1 MRLLHFI
8 TRTKSS
14 PFCEVGLS
22 MGRGLGFG
30 LLLGLGLGL
39 ELGPFL
45 TGPLNLPSDDGERHL
60 NCTLFLSILIFYRP
74 VSSLAFALLREN
86 CAHAQMRSRARRG
99 GQGKSPHPA
108 AGKTEQKAAQICRK
122 ILCEKSAR
130 MGG

>member
-1 MRLLHFI
+1 
-8 TRTKSS
+8 
-14 PFCEVGLS
+14 

-99 GQGKSPHPA
+99 GQGKSPHPGVFA
-108 AGKTEQKAAQICRK
+108 DSMTFLGAGGSHFPDVQLRPE
-122 ILCEKSAR
+122 LS
-130 MGG
+130 